1 MAAILLLRW
10 QLHAGDYLYAAGHIG
25 ESSDARPDTN
35 THLLPTIMTTFKNT
49 VLYTD
54 QDGFAKFREEEI
66 ALPDGSPK
74 AMLSELFPSS
84 GFQVRHSPP
93 GISSDFHC
101 TTTAQWL
108 VVLSGEMEIGLRD
121 GSARIF
127 KAGDH
132 FFSNDLL
139 PEGAVFDSTVHGHR
153 SRVVGDSPLA
163 TLFVR
168 TGA

>member
-1 MAAILLLRW
+1 
-10 QLHAGDYLYAAGHIG
+10 
-25 ESSDARPDTN
+25 
-35 THLLPTIMTTFKNT
+35 MTTFKSI

-54 QDGFAKFREEEI
+54 TDGYAKFREEDI
-66 ALPDGSPK
+66 ALPGGS
-74 AMLSELFPSS
+74 ATTMLSELFPSK

-93 GISSDFHC
+93 GASSDFHC

-121 GSARIF
+121 GTARIF
-127 KAGDH
+127 KAGEH

-139 PEGAVFDSTVHGHR
+139 PEGAEFDSSVHGHR
-153 SRVVGDSPLA
+153 SRVVGDTPLQ

-168 TGA
+168 TGTETLGIA

>member
-1 MAAILLLRW
+1 
-10 QLHAGDYLYAAGHIG
+10 
-25 ESSDARPDTN
+25 
-35 THLLPTIMTTFKNT
+35 MTTFKNI

-54 QDGFAKFREEEI
+54 VDGYAKFREADL
-66 ALPDGSPK
+66 ALPGGSPK
-74 AMLSELFPSS
+74 AMLSELIPSG

-93 GISSDFHC
+93 GVSSDFHC

-121 GSARIF
+121 GSKRVF

-132 FFSNDLL
+132 FFSNDLV
-139 PEGAVFDSTVHGHR
+139 PAGKEFDSNVHGHS
-153 SRVVGDSPLA
+153 SRVLGDVPLT

-168 TGA
+168 TA

>member
-1 MAAILLLRW
+1 M
-10 QLHAGDYLYAAGHIG
+10 
-25 ESSDARPDTN
+25 N
-35 THLLPTIMTTFKNT
+35 TFKNI

-54 QDGFAKFREEEI
+54 TDGYAKFREENI
-66 ALPDGSPK
+66 ALPGGSPK
-74 AMLSELFPSS
+74 ALLSELLPSS

-93 GISSDFHC
+93 SVSSDFHC

-108 VVLSGEMEIGLRD
+108 VVLNGEMEIGLRD

-139 PEGAVFDSTVHGHR
+139 PEGAVFDSAVHGHR
-153 SRVVGDSPLA
+153 SRIVGDQPLT

-168 TGA
+168 TGS

>member
-1 MAAILLLRW
+1 
-10 QLHAGDYLYAAGHIG
+10 
-25 ESSDARPDTN
+25 
-35 THLLPTIMTTFKNT
+35 MTTFKHI

-54 QDGFAKFREEEI
+54 VDGYAKFREENLP
-66 ALPDGSPK
+66 LPDGSPK
-74 AMLSELFPSS
+74 ALLSELLPSA

-93 GISSDFHC
+93 GVSSDFHC

-139 PEGAVFDSTVHGHR
+139 PEGAEFDSSLHGHR
-153 SRVVGDSPLA
+153 SRVVGDTPLQ

-168 TGA
+168 TIE

>member
-1 MAAILLLRW
+1 
-10 QLHAGDYLYAAGHIG
+10 
-25 ESSDARPDTN
+25 
-35 THLLPTIMTTFKNT
+35 MTTFKNI

-54 QDGFAKFREEEI
+54 TDGRAKFREDEI
-66 ALPDGSPK
+66 GLPGGSPK

-93 GISSDFHC
+93 GVSSEFHC

-108 VVLSGEMEIGLRD
+108 VVLSGQMEIGLQD
-121 GSARIF
+121 GSKRLF

-139 PEGAVFDSTVHGHR
+139 PEGAVFDGTVHGHN
-153 SRVVGDSPLA
+153 SRVVGEEPLT

-168 TGA
+168 TGE

>member
-1 MAAILLLRW
+1 
-10 QLHAGDYLYAAGHIG
+10 
-25 ESSDARPDTN
+25 
-35 THLLPTIMTTFKNT
+35 MTTFKHI

-54 QDGFAKFREEEI
+54 VDGYAKFREEDL

-74 AMLSELFPSS
+74 ALLSELFPSN
-84 GFQVRHSPP
+84 GFQVRKSPP
-93 GISSDFHC
+93 GVSSDFHC

-108 VVLSGEMEIGLRD
+108 VVLSGQMEIGLRD
-121 GSARIF
+121 GTARIF

-139 PEGAVFDSTVHGHR
+139 PEGAKFDSSLHGHR
-153 SRVVGDSPLA
+153 SRVVGDTPLE

-168 TGA
+168 TGE

>member
-1 MAAILLLRW
+1 
-10 QLHAGDYLYAAGHIG
+10 
-25 ESSDARPDTN
+25 
-35 THLLPTIMTTFKNT
+35 MTTFKNI

-54 QDGFAKFREEEI
+54 TDGFARFREEDV
-66 ALPDGSPK
+66 ALPGGSPK
-74 AMLSELFPSS
+74 ALLSELFPSD

-93 GISSDFHC
+93 GVSSDFHC

-121 GSARIF
+121 GTSRIF

-132 FFSNDLL
+132 FFSNDTL
-139 PEGAVFDSTVHGHR
+139 PDGAAFDPTVHGHR
-153 SRVVGDSPLA
+153 SRIVGDAPLT

-168 TGA
+168 TGTTG

>member
-1 MAAILLLRW
+1 
-10 QLHAGDYLYAAGHIG
+10 
-25 ESSDARPDTN
+25 
-35 THLLPTIMTTFKNT
+35 MTTFKHI

-54 QDGFAKFREEEI
+54 VDGYAKFREENL

-74 AMLSELFPSS
+74 ALLSELFPSG

-93 GISSDFHC
+93 GVSSDFHC

-121 GSARIF
+121 GTARIF
-127 KAGDH
+127 RAGDH

-139 PEGAVFDSTVHGHR
+139 PEGADFDSSLHGHR
-153 SRVVGDSPLA
+153 SRVISDAPLQ

-168 TGA
+168 TVE

>member
-1 MAAILLLRW
+1 
-10 QLHAGDYLYAAGHIG
+10 
-25 ESSDARPDTN
+25 
-35 THLLPTIMTTFKNT
+35 MTTFKNI

-54 QDGFAKFREEEI
+54 VDGYAKFREADI
-66 ALPDGSPK
+66 ALPGGSPK
-74 AMLSELFPSS
+74 AMLSELIPSG

-93 GISSDFHC
+93 GVSSEFHC

-121 GSARIF
+121 GSTRVF

-132 FFSNDLL
+132 FFSNDLV
-139 PEGAVFDSTVHGHR
+139 PEGKEFDSTVHGHS
-153 SRVVGDSPLA
+153 SRVLGDAPLT

-168 TGA
+168 TA

>member
-1 MAAILLLRW
+1 M
-10 QLHAGDYLYAAGHIG
+10 
-25 ESSDARPDTN
+25 S
-35 THLLPTIMTTFKNT
+35 TFKNI

-54 QDGFAKFREEEI
+54 TDGFAKFGATDI
-66 ALPDGSPK
+66 ALPEGSPK
-74 AMLSELFPSS
+74 AMLSSLLPST

-93 GISSDFHC
+93 GVSSDFHC

-108 VVLSGEMEIGLRD
+108 VVLSGAMEIGLRD

-132 FFSNDLL
+132 FFSNDVL
-139 PEGAVFDSTVHGHR
+139 PQDATFDEAVHGHR
-153 SRVVGDSPLA
+153 SRVVGDAPLV

-168 TGA
+168 TSG